1 MAQLR
6 QDHPKLRTM
15 QVEGKI
21 TKMVA
26 PDLST
31 GQTAQA
37 SADAFIQTWSN
48 ALGVNAN
55 DFVAQGPFKD
65 GHSVQPI
72 MYNQETGE
80 YKFTGIYYT
89 QTADGLPVYGTRLI
103 TLVRNVD
110 GNPVVNATI
119 DLRDVAGFVKPR
131 RLMNNNAFALIAAA
145 TRYGKSVVT
154 TDPELMVFA
163 GTTKEHAEPRAALV
177 FEATVGSSIDGDS
190 YKRAELIVDAVQEK
204 SYKKRTVYFTQMAT
218 LVGKQLKVLEQ
229 TYVIQNHSLVCHM
242 RR

>member
-1 MAQLR
+1 MITPYHITPLVAAICFATPLALAATTSQQSMAQLR

-131 RLMNNNAFALIAAA
+131 RLMNNVWI
-145 TRYGKSVVT
+145 
-154 TDPELMVFA
+154 
-163 GTTKEHAEPRAALV
+163 
-177 FEATVGSSIDGDS
+177 
-190 YKRAELIVDAVQEK
+190 
-204 SYKKRTVYFTQMAT
+204 
-218 LVGKQLKVLEQ
+218 
-229 TYVIQNHSLVCHM
+229 
-242 RR
+242 